1 MLFTKYL
8 LIGAICYGF
17 LHGCF
22 LTDLLS
28 GGTNSVV
35 VAAQVGSC
43 FSRRSL
49 VKQCT
54 DVVEFATRKLI
65 KKLEETEWPLGANCR
80 ENGTDLVS
88 TSQVSVG

>member
-28 GGTNSVV
+28 GGTSSESVAV
-35 VAAQVGSC
+35 LS
-43 FSRRSL
+43 RSL